1 MTPPNENDHD
11 PEGIKVTLTV
21 LQESMRAVQAALTES
36 PGLPADRLLARLKE
50 WQQALSELEHEMA
63 SGQKDRL
70 ATMQLV
76 MLYEISQA
84 LNSSLNLDETL
95 DAVIDGL
102 IRLTGAERGCLMVL
116 DEGGELVAEVVR
128 NFSPGP
134 DLELSYSVI
143 RKAVEWGVPVVTTNA
158 LVDPR
163 FSTYESVVG
172 YRLRSIICVPLQTRG
187 KTIGA
192 LYLDNR
198 IKEAVFSE
206 SDLPL
211 LTSFAS
217 QAATAI
223 ENARLYTLTDRAL
236 AARVEELTM
245 MQQIDQELN
254 ASLDFE
260 RVLELTLSWAVRATG
275 AQHGT
280 LSLIEEEGRP
290 TVKACVGNGHE
301 PSAPSEEE
309 VRTLLCSREPFTV
322 GQQRLLVPIHYK
334 GRTVGLLD
342 LRHGSDKGFSPDHI
356 RFAGRLADHAAIA
369 MENAR
374 LYDQLLQANQAKS
387 EFVSL
392 VSHELRTPMT
402 SIRGYA
408 ELLAKGI
415 MGGLTPQQTEAV
427 QTIRNNVER
436 MQVLVS
442 DLQDISRIE
451 AGQLRLDIKPV
462 ALSDTLSEALQTVRS
477 LIEGKSQQLAV
488 EVPTDLPPVSADP
501 ARLTQILINLLSN
514 AGKYTP
520 EGGQIRLRAWL
531 ADGFVHCAVSD
542 TGIGIAPEDQAR
554 LFTKFFRADD
564 PFVREQTGTGLGLCI
579 TRNLVELQGGT
590 IAMQS
595 QPGKGTTFTFTM
607 PLAAGE

>member
-1 MTPPNENDHD
+1 M
-11 PEGIKVTLTV
+11 TLTV
-21 LQESMRAVQAALTES
+21 LQESMRAVQAALAEP
-36 PGLPADRLLARLKE
+36 PGLPPDRLLARLNE
-50 WQQALSELEHEMA
+50 WQHSLSELDRKIV

-95 DAVIDGL
+95 EAVMDGL
-102 IRLTGAERGCLMVL
+102 IRLTGAERGCLMLL
-116 DEGGELVAEVVR
+116 DEGGELITQVAR

-134 DLELSYSVI
+134 DLELSYTVL
-143 RKAVEWGVPVVTTNA
+143 RKAVEGGAPIVTTNA

-163 FSTYESVVG
+163 FSTYESVIG
-172 YRLRSIICVPLQTRG
+172 YRLRSIICVPLQARG
-187 KTIGA
+187 KTLGA

-206 SDLPL
+206 ADLPL
-211 LTSFAS
+211 LTAFAS

-275 AQHGT
+275 AQQGT
-280 LSLIEEEGRP
+280 LSLVGEEGQAI
-290 TVKACVGNGHE
+290 VKACVGNGHE
-301 PSAPSEEE
+301 PAGPNDEE
-309 VRTLLCSREPFTV
+309 VRTLLRSREPLTV
-322 GQQRLLVPIHYK
+322 GQRRLLVPIHYK
-334 GRTVGLLD
+334 GRTMALLD
-342 LRHGSDKGFSPDHI
+342 LHRNGDKGFSPDHVH
-356 RFAGRLADHAAIA
+356 FASRLADHAAIA

-374 LYDQLLQANQAKS
+374 LYDQVRQANQAKS

-408 ELLAKGI
+408 ELLVKGI
-415 MGGLTPQQTEAV
+415 MGPLSPQQAEAV
-427 QTIRNNVER
+427 RTIRNNVER

-451 AGQLRLDIKPV
+451 AGQLRLDVKPV
-462 ALSDTLSEALQTVRS
+462 ALSDALAEALQTVRS
-477 LIEGKSQQLAV
+477 LFESKSQELTV
-488 EVPTDLPPVSADP
+488 EVPTDLPTVSADP
-501 ARLTQILINLLSN
+501 ARLTQVLINLLSN

-520 EGGQIRLRAWL
+520 EGGQIRVRAWL
-531 ADGFVHCAVSD
+531 AEGFVHCAVSD
-542 TGIGIAPEDQAR
+542 TGVGMTAEDQAR

-564 PFVREQTGTGLGLCI
+564 PLVREQTGTGLGLCI
-579 TRNLVELQGGT
+579 TRNLVEMQGGT
-590 IAMQS
+590 IAVQS
-595 QPGKGTTFTFTM
+595 QPGKGSTFTFTV
-607 PLAAGE
+607 PLAE